1 MALRRM
7 ADSVTP
13 TDIPVNDPETGRP
26 WDFIAGYIDG
36 VPRWASS
43 AWDRFPNSRHV
54 RIALNPA
61 TNDGDVLDVEKG
73 AANPD
78 QAPGWVMRRRAAGA
92 DPSVYCSLSLWP
104 TVRDQFHFA
113 GVPEPHWWIAAY
125 PGIGESLYDGTV
137 AHQFADPP
145 YSGGHWDL
153 SVVADHWPGI
163 ESGGSMDEQSIV
175 RAFMAYTFDR
185 QGKNGEGDP
194 QTGTANV
201 DAIFKNMDSGW
212 TLPVRELKP
221 LLETLLSM
229 VRDLKTEVDS
239 LKQSSA
245 TAGGTAHVKIEG
257 DFPFTPSP

>member
-1 MALRRM
+1 
-7 ADSVTP
+7 
-13 TDIPVNDPETGRP
+13 
-26 WDFIAGYIDG
+26 
-36 VPRWASS
+36 
-43 AWDRFPNSRHV
+43 
-54 RIALNPA
+54 
-61 TNDGDVLDVEKG
+61 
-73 AANPD
+73 
-78 QAPGWVMRRRAAGA
+78 
-92 DPSVYCSLSLWP
+92 
-104 TVRDQFHFA
+104 
-113 GVPEPHWWIAAY
+113 
-125 PGIGESLYDGTV
+125 
-137 AHQFADPP
+137 
-145 YSGGHWDL
+145 
-153 SVVADHWPGI
+153 
-163 ESGGSMDEQSIV
+163 MDEQSIV